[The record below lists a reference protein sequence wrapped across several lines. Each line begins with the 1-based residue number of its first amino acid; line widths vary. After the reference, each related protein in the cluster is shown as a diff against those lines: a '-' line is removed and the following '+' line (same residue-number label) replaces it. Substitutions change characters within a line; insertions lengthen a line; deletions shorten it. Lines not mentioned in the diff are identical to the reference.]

1 MVSLSFG
8 RARQVTHN
16 RSVNP
21 EEQRSRRA
29 RNVLHYVEAV
39 LDDIDH
45 SIEDSSSRDEWKL
58 RVKGILAHWLGVVYD
73 EGVGERK
80 DLDTANNIL
89 KKQVEVLRALNTE
102 LLEKL
107 AAIDRYGT
115 SLTKKEND

>member
-1 MVSLSFG
+1 M
-8 RARQVTHN
+8 
-16 RSVNP
+16 
-21 EEQRSRRA
+21 
-29 RNVLHYVEAV
+29 
-39 LDDIDH
+39 DDIDH